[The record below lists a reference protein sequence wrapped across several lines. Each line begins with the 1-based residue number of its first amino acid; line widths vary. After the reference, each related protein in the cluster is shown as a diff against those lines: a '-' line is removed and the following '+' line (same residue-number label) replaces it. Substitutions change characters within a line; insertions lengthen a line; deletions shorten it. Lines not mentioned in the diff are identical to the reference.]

1 MSHAIER
8 TYRAASM
15 PDFGAYVGNAA
26 IMAFLVFFYYLPWY
40 RVNLDLLYLSSM
52 YWDIHFLMNNRV
64 VTDVGCWWE
73 HLVYMVHLSSCDY
86 RPTIMCSTYFM

>member
-26 IMAFLVFFYYLPWY
+26 IMAFLVFFLLP
-40 RVNLDLLYLSSM
+40 
-52 YWDIHFLMNNRV
+52 
-64 VTDVGCWWE
+64 T
-73 HLVYMVHLSSCDY
+73 MV
-86 RPTIMCSTYFM
+86 